1 MQIKNSVGKK
11 GVNSREDVEL
21 VQITLNRAI
30 QFPFRL
36 LAVDKLV
43 GKKTIGAIESFQ
55 KQVLKFSKPDGLV
68 EVKGKTW
75 QALSKYLTESPKI
88 KIATHATFPEF
99 THVSE
104 NNENQKSQS
113 IFSVVPPQHQL
124 KIAWGAKVSPA
135 FKQKVIQISKQLEI
149 SPDYLMAC
157 IAFETGETFSPSI
170 KNAAGSGAVGLI
182 QFMPQTAIYLK
193 TNSSALEKMSAVDQL
208 DYVKKYFN
216 TYKGKLHTLEDVYM
230 AILLPT
236 AIGKPVDHIFFRK
249 GTKAYEQ
256 NIGLDKNKDGK
267 IVLKEVAET
276 VRKMFEKGIKPGYMG

>member
-1 MQIKNSVGKK
+1 MQLKNSVGKK
-11 GVNSREDVEL
+11 GINNRDDVEL
-21 VQITLNRAI
+21 VQIALNRAI

-36 LAVDKLV
+36 LSVDKLV

-55 KQVLKFSKPDGLV
+55 KQVLKFSRPDGLIDV
-68 EVKGKTW
+68 NGKTW
-75 QALSKYLTESPKI
+75 QALSKYLVEPPKA
-88 KIATHATFPEF
+88 KIATHAIFPEF
-99 THVSE
+99 IKTQENPENKKPQSE
-104 NNENQKSQS
+104 
-113 IFSVVPPQHQL
+113 FSVVPAQQQL

-135 FKQKVIQISKQLEI
+135 FKQKLILISKQLEI

-182 QFMPQTAIYLK
+182 QFMPETAKYLK
-193 TNSSALEKMSAVDQL
+193 TSTSELEKMSAVDQL
-208 DYVKKYFN
+208 DYVKKYFS
-216 TYKGKLHTLEDVYM
+216 TYKKKLRTLEDVYM

-236 AIGKPVDHIFFRK
+236 AIGKPIDHVFFRK
-249 GTKAYEQ
+249 GTKAYQQ

-267 IVLKEVAET
+267 IVLKEVADT